1 VFFVFFVVPNSEPD
15 AVGRAA
21 RIDHERHEKHERC
34 AFGALEGVQWDEEA
48 AMDDAGVSRLQ
59 ALRAQGQALI
69 RGRAL
74 IAGEWVTGEGVI
86 EVDDPATEEV
96 IGTVPKLS
104 AAQTEQAVQAAS
116 DAFPTWSGM
125 REFER
130 ALILRRWGELVDAN
144 ADALGALLALEN
156 GKPFAEAKGE
166 IGYANQFIK
175 WFASEAERLDG
186 AWIPS
191 PTAKDRILAIKQP
204 VGPVAAI
211 TPWNFPAAM
220 ITRKVAP
227 AFAAGCTVVLK
238 PASAT
243 PFSALALAALAL
255 EAGVPPAAFS
265 VVTGE
270 SGVIAKVLTS
280 SPLMR
285 KLSFTGSTGVGRELM
300 ASCAPSLKR
309 LSMELGGAAPLIV
322 FEDADLELAV
332 AETVKGKFRCA
343 GQTCVCPNR
352 VYVQAPIYKAFLER
366 LTERVAGLKV
376 GGAFDPGAEIGPLID
391 AKGLAK
397 VEDHVERTVARGG
410 RILTGGERHPR
421 GARFYQPTVL
431 DGGDETLFRD
441 EETFGPVVPVFPFKT
456 EEEVIA
462 LANASEFGLAS
473 YLFSEN
479 LNRVMRVAQAIEAG
493 MVGVNVGLMSNAANP
508 FGGVKQSGFGR
519 EGSIYGIEE
528 YLQVK
533 AVTLG
538 LR

>member
-1 VFFVFFVVPNSEPD
+1 
-15 AVGRAA
+15 
-21 RIDHERHEKHERC
+21 
-34 AFGALEGVQWDEEA
+34 
-48 AMDDAGVSRLQ
+48 MDDAGVPKLE
-59 ALRAQGQALI
+59 AARAAGQALI
-69 RGRAL
+69 REQAL
-74 IAGEWVTGEGVI
+74 VAGEWVDGSGRI
-86 EVDDPATEEV
+86 EVEDPAEETV
-96 IGTVPKLS
+96 IGSVPKLS
-104 AAQTEQAVQAAS
+104 AAQVDRAVQSAA
-116 DAFPTWSGM
+116 DAFPAWSGM

-130 ALILRRWGELVDAN
+130 AAILRRWGELIDR
-144 ADALGALLALEN
+144 DTEALGALLALEN

-166 IGYANQFIK
+166 IGYANQFVK
-175 WFASEAERLDG
+175 WFAGEAERLDG
-186 AWIPS
+186 SWIPS
-191 PTAKDRILAIKQP
+191 PSARDRILAIKQP
-204 VGPVAAI
+204 IGPVAAI

-220 ITRKVAP
+220 ITRKLAP

-243 PFSALALAALAL
+243 PFTALALAALAQ
-255 EAGVPPAAFS
+255 EAGAPPGVLS

-270 SGVIAKVLTS
+270 SGVIAPVLTA
-280 SPLMR
+280 SPLIR

-300 ASCAPSLKR
+300 AASAPTLKR

-322 FEDADLELAV
+322 FEDADLELAI

-352 VYVQAPIYKAFLER
+352 VYVHASLHDAFVEGLAA
-366 LTERVAGLKV
+366 RVAALKV
-376 GGAFDPGAEIGPLID
+376 GAPFEPGAEIGPLID
-391 AKGLAK
+391 AKGLGK
-397 VEDHVERTVARGG
+397 VEDHVNRTVAAGGRVLTGGARHERGG
-410 RILTGGERHPR
+410 R
-421 GARFYQPTVL
+421 FFQPTVL
-431 DGGDETLFRD
+431 DGGDESLFRQ
-441 EETFGPVVPVFPFKT
+441 EETFGPVVPVFAFDT
-456 EEEVIA
+456 EDEVVA

-479 LNRVMRVAQAIEAG
+479 LNRVMRVAAAIEAG
-493 MVGVNVGLMSNAANP
+493 MVGVNVGLMSNASNP

>member
-1 VFFVFFVVPNSEPD
+1 
-15 AVGRAA
+15 
-21 RIDHERHEKHERC
+21 
-34 AFGALEGVQWDEEA
+34 
-48 AMDDAGVSRLQ
+48 MDDAGVPKLE
-59 ALRAQGQALI
+59 AARAAGQALI
-69 RGRAL
+69 REQAL
-74 IAGEWVTGEGVI
+74 VAGEWVDGSGRI
-86 EVDDPATEEV
+86 EVEDPAEETV
-96 IGTVPKLS
+96 IGSVPKLS
-104 AAQTEQAVQAAS
+104 AAQVDRAVRSAA
-116 DAFPTWSGM
+116 DAFPAWSGM

-130 ALILRRWGELVDAN
+130 AAILRRWGELIDR
-144 ADALGALLALEN
+144 DTEALGALLALEN

-166 IGYANQFIK
+166 IGYANQFVK
-175 WFASEAERLDG
+175 WFAGEAERLDG
-186 AWIPS
+186 SWIPS
-191 PTAKDRILAIKQP
+191 PSARDRILAIKQP
-204 VGPVAAI
+204 IGPVAAI

-220 ITRKVAP
+220 ITRKLAP

-243 PFSALALAALAL
+243 PFTALALAALAQ
-255 EAGVPPAAFS
+255 EAGAPPGVLS

-270 SGVIAKVLTS
+270 SGVIAPVLTA
-280 SPLMR
+280 SPLIR

-300 ASCAPSLKR
+300 AASAPTLKR

-322 FEDADLELAV
+322 FEDADLEVAI

-352 VYVQAPIYKAFLER
+352 VYVHASLHDAFVEGLAA
-366 LTERVAGLKV
+366 RVAALKV
-376 GGAFDPGAEIGPLID
+376 GAPFEPGAEIGPLID
-391 AKGLAK
+391 AKGLGK
-397 VEDHVERTVARGG
+397 VEDHVNRTVAAGGRVLTGGARHERGG
-410 RILTGGERHPR
+410 R
-421 GARFYQPTVL
+421 FFQPTVL
-431 DGGDETLFRD
+431 DGGDESLFRQ
-441 EETFGPVVPVFPFKT
+441 EETFGPVVPVFAFDT
-456 EEEVIA
+456 EDEVVA

-479 LNRVMRVAQAIEAG
+479 LNRVMRVAAAIEAG
-493 MVGVNVGLMSNAANP
+493 MVGVNVGLMSNASNP